1 MIPRG
6 LILVVDDEPN
16 ILKTVRIYLESA
28 GFTVDSYLN
37 PLDASAKL
45 GEKEYD
51 IAFFDLKMTPIDGM
65 ELLKECK
72 QKSPDTTVV
81 IITAHGSIESAVEAI
96 KNGAEDFIQKPFDIT
111 EFQVFTDRVFNHH
124 QLKKEIRSLRKQL
137 DEVKLV
143 SQIITRNPAMLKQ
156 LDFAR
161 EVADSNLSV
170 LLEGESGT
178 GKELLAQFIHDN
190 SSRKTQS
197 FMKVSCA
204 ALPETLLESE
214 LFGHIKGSFT
224 GAIKDRA
231 GRFEAADGGTILL
244 DEVGELPHM
253 VQIKL
258 LRFLQ
263 SREFE
268 RVGENITRKVDVRVI
283 AATNRKLKDA
293 IKDGSIR
300 EDLYYRLNS
309 VRIELSPLRERP
321 EDLLILIQ
329 HFIKKYAREKEIEVS
344 SEALILLT
352 TYRWPGN
359 VRELENVIERCLVF
373 AKDGIIK
380 PDYLPEEIQKTTEN
394 KSGILSIEEIEKQ
407 HIKKVLGLA
416 VDLEEAAMLLNIDP
430 ATLWRKRKKYSL

>member
-16 ILKTVRIYLESA
+16 ILKTVRIYLESV
-28 GFTVDSYLN
+28 GFTVESYVN

-51 IAFFDLKMTPIDGM
+51 VAFFDLKMTPIDGM
-65 ELLKECK
+65 QLLKECK

-137 DEVKLV
+137 DEAKLV

-170 LLEGESGT
+170 LIEGESGT

-190 SSRKTQS
+190 SGRKTQP
-197 FMKVSCA
+197 FVKVSCA

-329 HFIKKYAREKEIEVS
+329 HFIKKFASEREIEIS
-344 SEALILLT
+344 SEALKLLA

-359 VRELENVIERCLVF
+359 VRELENAIERCLVF
-373 AKDGIIK
+373 AKNGIIK
-380 PDYLPEEIQKTTEN
+380 SDYLPEEIQKTTEN

-416 VDLEEAAMLLNIDP
+416 TDLEEAAMLLNIDP
-430 ATLWRKRKKYSL
+430 ATLWRKRKKYNL

>member
-178 GKELLAQFIHDN
+178 GKELFAQFIHDN

-244 DEVGELPHM
+244 DEVGELPHI

>member
-28 GFTVDSYLN
+28 GFTVESYLN

-65 ELLKECK
+65 QLLKECK
-72 QKSPDTTVV
+72 QRSPDTTVV

-137 DEVKLV
+137 DEAKVV

-197 FMKVSCA
+197 FIKVSCA

-214 LFGHIKGSFT
+214 LFGHVKGSFT

-244 DEVGELPHM
+244 DEVGELPHI

-300 EDLYYRLNS
+300 EDLYYRLNT

-344 SEALILLT
+344 SETLILLT

-416 VDLEEAAMLLNIDP
+416 ADLEEAAILLNIDP
-430 ATLWRKRKKYSL
+430 ATLWRKRKKYNL

>member
-16 ILKTVRIYLESA
+16 ILKTVRIYLESV

-37 PLDASAKL
+37 PLDAAVQL
-45 GEKEYD
+45 GEKGYD

-65 ELLKECK
+65 QLLKECK

-137 DEVKLV
+137 DAAKLV

-170 LLEGESGT
+170 LIEGESGT

-190 SSRKTQS
+190 SSRKTQP
-197 FMKVSCA
+197 FIKVSCA

-244 DEVGELPHM
+244 DEVGELPHI

-329 HFIKKYAREKEIEVS
+329 HFINKYASEKEIDVS
-344 SEALILLT
+344 SEALKLLT

-380 PDYLPEEIQKTTEN
+380 SNYLPEEIQKTTEN

-416 VDLEEAAMLLNIDP
+416 ADLEEAAMLLNIDP
-430 ATLWRKRKKYSL
+430 ATLWRKRKKYNL

>member
-16 ILKTVRIYLESA
+16 ILKTVRIYLESV

-37 PLDASAKL
+37 PLDASVQL
-45 GEKEYD
+45 GEKGYD

-65 ELLKECK
+65 QLLKECK

-137 DEVKLV
+137 DAAKLV

-170 LLEGESGT
+170 LIEGESGT

-190 SSRKTQS
+190 SSRKTQP
-197 FMKVSCA
+197 FIKVSCA

-329 HFIKKYAREKEIEVS
+329 HFIKKYASEKEIDIS
-344 SEALILLT
+344 SEALKLLT

-416 VDLEEAAMLLNIDP
+416 SDLEEAAMLLNIDP
-430 ATLWRKRKKYSL
+430 ATLWRKRKKYNL